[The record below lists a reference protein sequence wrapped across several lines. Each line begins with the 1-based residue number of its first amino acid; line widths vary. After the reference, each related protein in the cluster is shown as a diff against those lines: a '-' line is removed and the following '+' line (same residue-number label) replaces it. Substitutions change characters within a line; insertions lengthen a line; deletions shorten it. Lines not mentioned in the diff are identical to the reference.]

1 MYTYDLYTR
10 TGSTTPSV
18 HSYRWDGPFRRYSC
32 TPRTSPRAQLLYSP
46 PHPSCTAVPAGPCLP
61 HSCTARIIRSAQ
73 LCAAHGTNCTAVQF
87 ELLRGPSRAA
97 QMTRAAQLCAW
108 SRISG
113 AAVQTGSL
121 VMHSCA
127 YRLTPTVQLC
137 AAAHSARTAAV
148 GGAPAMRGRAHRAA
162 RWPHACCH

>member
-1 MYTYDLYTR
+1 MAPSVQLYAADGSTR
-10 TGSTTPSV
+10 TAVQPASPQL
-18 HSYRWDGPFRRYSC
+18 HSCACGAMPA
-32 TPRTSPRAQLLYSP
+32 AQLYSSHHSERTAVRSASHELHSCAVRVTQWAQSGSP
-46 PHPSCTAVPAGPCLP
+46 DDPRCTAV
-61 HSCTARIIRSAQ
+61 RI
-73 LCAAHGTNCTAVQF
+73 
-87 ELLRGPSRAA
+87 
-97 QMTRAAQLCAW
+97 W
-108 SRISG
+108 SSISG

-127 YRLTPTVQLC
+127 YRLAPIVQLC